1 MKRVVG
7 VVAGIGMLVV
17 AVGVPPQAVAHTS
30 HDLARALTWG
40 PCERTGTTRA
50 APETECATLRVPLD
64 HRMPYRTIGIAL
76 NRIKGKATRGHLGPL
91 LVNPGGPGASG
102 MDLAAFV
109 ATALPSGLADRF
121 DVIGFDPRGVGRS
134 SPALNCVDPDKYYE
148 PPRPDH
154 VPKTEQEESA
164 LLGRAREYAE
174 ACELRWSWLLPHLT
188 TENSAR
194 DMDLIR
200 AALGESKISYL
211 GYSYGTYLG
220 AVYGTLFPHRV
231 KRLVLDSV
239 VDPRGI
245 WYRSNLKQNTA
256 FERRHKDFLAWT
268 AKHNDVYRLG
278 ARARAVSYAWY
289 ATRER
294 LRTRPAG
301 GVLGPSEFD
310 DLYTVGGYS
319 DLVWPELAQAFS
331 AYVRRGDSA
340 PLLAAHRKHVKN
352 DAQTENGYAV
362 YLATECGDAP
372 WPRTWSRWKAD
383 AAALHARAPFLTWQ
397 NTWYN
402 APCMFWQQRVAP
414 PAPVKIRQDDRLP
427 AALLVQSRRDA
438 ATPYAG
444 ALEMRRILT
453 RSRLVVEGG
462 GDHGVALF
470 EGNRCVDGHLAAYLR
485 DGTLPRRGARGSGGV
500 DARCAAQAPPAPS
513 VRAERVLMTR
523 DQVG

>member
-7 VVAGIGMLVV
+7 VVAGVGMLAV
-17 AVGVPPQAVAHTS
+17 AVGAPPRAVA
-30 HDLARALTWG
+30 DVRQGLTWEACG
-40 PCERTGTTRA
+40 QAGAGRA

-64 HRMPYRTIGIAL
+64 HRMPYQTIGIAL
-76 NRIKGKATRGHLGPL
+76 NRIKGKATRGHLGVL

-109 ATALPSGLADRF
+109 ATALPAGLADRF

-134 SPALNCVDPDKYYE
+134 SPAVNCVDPDKYYA
-148 PPRPDH
+148 PPRPDY
-154 VPKTEQEESA
+154 VPKTAQEESV

-174 ACELRWSWLLPHLT
+174 ACELRWGWLLPHLT

-200 AALGESKISYL
+200 AALGESRISYL

-220 AVYGTLFPHRV
+220 AVYATLFPHRV

-245 WYRSNLKQNTA
+245 WYDSNLKQNTA
-256 FERRHKDFLAWT
+256 FDRRHRDFLAWT
-268 AKHNDVYRLG
+268 ARHNDVYRLG
-278 ARARAVSYAWY
+278 ATAGAVSYAWY

-301 GVLGPSEFD
+301 GVVGPSEFD
-310 DLYTVGGYS
+310 DIYTVGGYS
-319 DLVWPELAQAFS
+319 DLVWPELARAFS
-331 AYVRRGDSA
+331 AYVRRGDTA
-340 PLLAAHRKHVKN
+340 PLVSAYRKHAKN
-352 DAQTENGYAV
+352 DAETENGYAV

-372 WPRTWSRWKAD
+372 WPRDWSRWKAD
-383 AAALHARAPFLTWQ
+383 ATAIHARAPFLTWQ

-402 APCMFWQQRVAP
+402 APCMFWPQRTAP
-414 PAPVKIRQDDRLP
+414 AAPVRIRQDARLP
-427 AALLVQSRRDA
+427 AALLVQARRDA

-444 ALEMRRILT
+444 ALEMRRIFT

-470 EGNRCVDGHLAAYLR
+470 EGNRCVDAHLAAYLR
-485 DGTLPRRGARGSGGV
+485 DGTLPRRAGRGSAV
-500 DARCAAQAPPAPS
+500 DARCPAVAPPAPS
-513 VRAERVLMTR
+513 ARAERILMTGDPGR
-523 DQVG
+523 